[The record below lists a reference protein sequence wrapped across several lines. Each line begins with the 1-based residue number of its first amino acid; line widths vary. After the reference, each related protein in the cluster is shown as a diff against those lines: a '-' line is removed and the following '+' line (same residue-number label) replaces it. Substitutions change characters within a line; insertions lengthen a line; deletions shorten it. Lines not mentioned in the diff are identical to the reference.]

1 MKNIIKRAALLTD
14 GALIEVRT
22 LPFEISNFSKLQF
35 DDNAQPAEHE
45 LSLSADFSS
54 QVSAPAKVQ
63 ETLKGAGI
71 DAEYE
76 LILSVLK
83 KVKFNKTKAAK
94 ILNIDRK
101 TLYNKL
107 DQYQLLNKKQ

>member
-1 MKNIIKRAALLTD
+1 LKNVIKRASLLAQ
-14 GALIEVRT
+14 GPLIDVTT
-22 LPFEISNFSKLQF
+22 LPLSISNFSNPSLLPDTAASTMPVLDLLQ
-35 DDNAQPAEHE
+35 E
-45 LSLSADFSS
+45 
-54 QVSAPAKVQ
+54 KVQ
-63 ETLKGAGI
+63 DTLKGAGI

-83 KVKFNKTKAAK
+83 KVKFNKTMTAK

-107 DQYQLLNKKQ
+107 DQYKLLNEK